1 MISARGSTVR
11 LKPIALSMLALTLA
25 ACGNSKSG
33 SSSSSGTTD
42 SYDNS
47 TAVTVGPKTITI
59 APALGKVYN
68 ADVKVTSLDGKFTA
82 MGNTSTTGTA
92 TFNLPASV
100 DAIKIDVIGTA
111 TSTYFEEADL
121 AERPYPAGITLS
133 AATLVSS
140 DGETF
145 AVTPLTNAAVA
156 YAMHHLGGLNK
167 AWVIEAND
175 FIADKF
181 DFTDTYGNRL
191 LTTPT
196 AIGQLNDFANL
207 DITTLRQKGAARHAI
222 WLTAAS
228 QMARIRLG
236 AGVPSPTLTFAQQLA
251 NDVQDGLL
259 DGKLD
264 GVATPIGAYASLK
277 AGTVP
282 NLQNA
287 MKQALTDYVNA
298 HLSRPA
304 TADELAANTLETTKP
319 VIVNADVFSLMNNF
333 VFTAFGVSNA
343 VDPSIEP
350 KDSTSNGSTGG
361 TGTVLP
367 SSNVGPATLTPYKG
381 TYTGVALDGKTA
393 CSVRLDDATGT
404 IAVTVGGSVS
414 SSDVLNSEDTDMV
427 YSQYNAAK
435 VLTGVMII
443 ASNGNAAT
451 TATYAAF
458 ETTVVN
464 GVSTLGM
471 SSAGQLVSDAN
482 GSHLGSACIINQTG
496 Q

>member
-1 MISARGSTVR
+1 
-11 LKPIALSMLALTLA
+11 MLALTLA

-33 SSSSSGTTD
+33 SSGSSGATD

-47 TAVTVGPKTITI
+47 TAVTVGPKTITV
-59 APALGKVYN
+59 APALGKVFN

-82 MGNTSTTGTA
+82 TVNTSTTGKA
-92 TFNLPASV
+92 TFNLPSTV
-100 DAIKIDVIGTA
+100 DAIRIDVIGTP

-121 AERPYPAGITLS
+121 VERPYPAGVTLS

-140 DGETF
+140 DGESF

-181 DFTDTYGNRL
+181 DFTDTYGDRL

-207 DITTLRQKGAARHAI
+207 DMATLRQKGAARHAI

-228 QMARIRLG
+228 QMARTRLG

-251 NDVQDGLL
+251 DDVQDGLL

-264 GVATPIGAYASLK
+264 GAATPIGAYASTN
-277 AGTVP
+277 AATVP

-287 MKQALTDYVNA
+287 MKQALTAFVNA

-304 TADELAANTLETTKP
+304 TAEELADDALNNRTPETTKP
-319 VIVNADVFSLMNNF
+319 VIINKDLLGLMTNY

-343 VDPSIEP
+343 VDPSVEP

-393 CSVRLDDATGT
+393 CSVRLDDVTGL
-404 IAVTVGGSVS
+404 IEVTVGGTVS
-414 SSDVLNSEDTDMV
+414 SSDVLNSEDTDVV
-427 YSQYNAAK
+427 YSQYSAAK
-435 VLTGVMII
+435 ALIGVMII

-451 TATYAAF
+451 ATYAAF
-458 ETTVVN
+458 KSKVVN
-464 GVSTLGM
+464 GVSTLAM
-471 SSAGQLVSDAN
+471 TSAGQLLTDATGN
-482 GSHLGSACIINQTG
+482 HLGSACVTDQTA